1 MKVYYWNA
9 RPNFGDSI
17 APLLLEHFSDGT
29 PVYAPAAD
37 SEVIV
42 TGSILHHMPANWRGT
57 VLGAGSLYT
66 YSKVPAYAKYLAVR
80 GPMTLGI
87 VAAYQKV
94 RDIALGD
101 PGLLAGEL
109 VGPQPRTT
117 KIGVVPHW
125 SDHDLWYKELSK
137 IPATAK
143 IPLLIDPA
151 GDPLEVIRQIGSC
164 NRIVASSLHGII
176 LADAFG
182 IPRRIEMT
190 PQFVKEGGDHKF
202 RDHCAAVSVPFEV
215 GKWQSPVF
223 SRVEDRQHELYDAFR
238 TYGNYYRR
246 QQWATRGTES
256 VY

>member
-1 MKVYYWNA
+1 MKVYYWNT

-17 APLLLEHFSDGT
+17 APLLLEHFSDGN
-29 PVYAPAAD
+29 PVYAPAAE

-42 TGSILHHMPANWRGT
+42 TGSILHHVPANWRGT

-66 YSKVPAYAKYLAVR
+66 DSKVPAYAKYLAVR
-80 GPMTLGI
+80 GPMTIGI
-87 VAAYQKV
+87 VAAHQKV
-94 RDIALGD
+94 GNIALGD

-109 VGPQPRTT
+109 VGPQSR
-117 KIGVVPHW
+117 KYELGIVPHW
-125 SDHDLWYKELSK
+125 SDTGLVKRFK
-137 IPATAK
+137 GK
-143 IPLLIDPA
+143 LIDPA

-164 NRIVASSLHGII
+164 KKIVASSLHGVI

-190 PQFVKEGGDHKF
+190 PQFAKEGGDHKF

-215 GKWQSPVF
+215 GKFQSPVF
-223 SRVEDRQHELYDAFR
+223 SRVEDRQHELYDAF
-238 TYGNYYRR
+238 TAYGNYYRR